1 MADYFALLDEP
12 RRPWLDP
19 EVLKAK
25 FHALAA
31 RVHPDRV
38 NSSESEKQAANS
50 RYAEL
55 NAAYQ
60 CLREPKERLRHLLEL
75 ERGSPVEGVQSIPSA
90 TMNLSMEVS
99 QLCREADCFLAEKA
113 KVTSPLLKVQL
124 FEKGMAITDRLNLLL
139 LRLNAKLEALTV
151 QLQILNLAW
160 ETAPLVGSP
169 TRLHIL
175 PCSRLEQTYR
185 DLSYLT
191 RWAQQL
197 KERLVT
203 LSL

>member
-75 ERGSPVEGVQSIPSA
+75 ERGSPVEGLQSIPPD

-124 FEKGMAITDRLNLLL
+124 FEKGLAITERLISLLV
-139 LRLNAKLEALTV
+139 RLAAKLEALTM
-151 QLQILNLAW
+151 QLQILNMAW

-169 TRLHIL
+169 TRLHVL
-175 PCSRLEQTYR
+175 PCSRLEQIYR
-185 DLSYLT
+185 DFSYLT

>member
-25 FHALAA
+25 FHALAG

-75 ERGSPVEGVQSIPSA
+75 ERGSPVEGLQSIPPD

-139 LRLNAKLEALTV
+139 LRLNAKLEALTM

-160 ETAPLVGSP
+160 ETAPQVGSP
-169 TRLHIL
+169 TRLHVL
-175 PCSRLEQTYR
+175 PCSRLEQNYR